1 MLSAEC
7 YAGERCHPEPLGLGT
22 ESSRTHTFFLHS
34 AVNVRSTTRQAL
46 QENGDPS
53 SKHSQV
59 RTLPRFIFYTKET
72 DKKQIH
78 VSDDENC
85 WARGGCKDAE
95 VSRARRGRVHD
106 TDLCVEGPRPGACLR
121 IQSMAKKQCKECRG
135 GKQDDEA
142 GLQGLRRTPH
152 TAGLCQ
158 PYTQHCAWLCRHE
171 SAGAAPP
178 SDTRGKA
185 PGWGRHLLPEL
196 LCSALG
202 FPKGSEN
209 FSWCVFTDSYLL
221 TSQECVF
228 VGNLFV
234 QLPT

>member
-135 GKQDDEA
+135 G
-142 GLQGLRRTPH
+142 GSRTTRQGCKASEGHRTLRASASSTPSIV
-152 TAGLCQ
+152 
-158 PYTQHCAWLCRHE
+158 PD
-171 SAGAAPP
+171 SAGMSLQEQRRPP
-178 SDTRGKA
+178 TLA
-185 PGWGRHLLPEL
+185 ERHLGGAGIS
-196 LCSALG
+196 CQSSSAPLSAFRKALRTSLG
-202 FPKGSEN
+202 VSSPI
-209 FSWCVFTDSYLL
+209 L
-221 TSQECVF
+221 TC
-228 VGNLFV
+228 
-234 QLPT
+234 